1 MEQIKLLFKRAF
13 ITAVLILLYGI
24 ITATKEIYIGMFLG
38 SLVSILALY
47 MIYQDVNT
55 IVVTRDSSKK
65 RAMFG
70 YLKRYI
76 LYSVFFGIMGKI
88 GGLSMILGS
97 AIGLL
102 NVKGNIYLLVLSD
115 KFKKFR
121 DNHLK

>member
-13 ITAVLILLYGI
+13 ITAVLILLYGV

-38 SLVSILALY
+38 ALVSILALY

>member
-13 ITAVLILLYGI
+13 LTAIIILIYGFLVQG
-24 ITATKEIYIGMFLG
+24 KEIYIGMFSG
-38 SLVSILALY
+38 ALVSILALY

-55 IVVTRDSSKK
+55 IVVTKNSSKK
-65 RAMFG
+65 RAMLG

-76 LYSVFFGIMGKI
+76 LYSVFLGIMGKI

-121 DNHLK
+121 DKHLK

>member
-13 ITAVLILLYGI
+13 LTAIIILIYGLLVQG
-24 ITATKEIYIGMFLG
+24 KEIYIGMFSG
-38 SLVSILALY
+38 ALVSILALY

-55 IVVTRDSSKK
+55 IVVTKNSSKK
-65 RAMFG
+65 RAMLG

-76 LYSVFFGIMGKI
+76 LYSVFLGIMGKI

-121 DNHLK
+121 DKHLK

>member
-13 ITAVLILLYGI
+13 ITAILILVYGI
-24 ITATKEIYIGMFLG
+24 VVQGKEIYIGMFLG
-38 SLVSILALY
+38 ALVSILALY

-65 RAMFG
+65 RAMLG
-70 YLKRYI
+70 YLKRYT
-76 LYSVFFGIMGKI
+76 LYGIFLAVMGRF
-88 GGLSMILGS
+88 GGLPMILGS

-102 NVKGNIYLLVLSD
+102 NVKGNIYLLVFSD
-115 KFKKFR
+115 KLKKIR

>member
-38 SLVSILALY
+38 ALVSILALY

>member
-13 ITAVLILLYGI
+13 ITAILILAYGI
-24 ITATKEIYIGMFLG
+24 IIQVKEIYIGMFLG
-38 SLVSILALY
+38 ALVSILALY

-55 IVVTRDSSKK
+55 IVVTKDGSKK

-70 YLKRYI
+70 YLKRYF
-76 LYSVFFGIMGKI
+76 LYAVFLGIMGKI
-88 GGLSMILGS
+88 GGLPMILGS

-115 KFKKFR
+115 KFRKFR
-121 DNHLK
+121 DKYLK